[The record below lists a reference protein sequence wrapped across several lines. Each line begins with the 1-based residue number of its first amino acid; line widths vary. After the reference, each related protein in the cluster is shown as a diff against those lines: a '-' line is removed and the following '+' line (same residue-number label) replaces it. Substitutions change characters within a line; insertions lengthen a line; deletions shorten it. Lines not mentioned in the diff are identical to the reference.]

1 MREEHDLKK
10 IKVFV
15 VDDNRELV
23 GLLEDYI
30 SSQDDMEVVGIAHN
44 GQECLDM
51 LTSADPDVL
60 VLDII
65 MPHLDGLAVLERL
78 RDVKKGTIPNVIM
91 LTAFGQEDVTKKA
104 VELGASYFI
113 LKPFDMENL
122 GSHIRQV
129 SGNGN
134 TFTRKAPSVSYRS
147 QVEQKPK

>member
-1 MREEHDLKK
+1 MKK
-10 IKVFV
+10 IKVCV

-51 LTSADPDVL
+51 LASSEPDVL

-78 RDVKKGTIPNVIM
+78 RDVKK
-91 LTAFGQEDVTKKA
+91 
-104 VELGASYFI
+104 ELFQMS
-113 LKPFDMENL
+113 LC
-122 GSHIRQV
+122 
-129 SGNGN
+129 
-134 TFTRKAPSVSYRS
+134 
-147 QVEQKPK
+147 